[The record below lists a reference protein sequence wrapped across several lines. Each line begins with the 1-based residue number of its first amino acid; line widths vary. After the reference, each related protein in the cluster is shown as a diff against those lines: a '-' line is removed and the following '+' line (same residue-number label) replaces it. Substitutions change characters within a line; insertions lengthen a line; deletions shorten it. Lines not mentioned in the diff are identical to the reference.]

1 MGYAKWGGGV
11 ECVLHCVDDFIT
23 LGRLGSDEYA
33 TNLATCLQICNDL
46 GAPIE
51 SDKCE
56 GSATCLPFLG
66 IEVDTVQLELRLPSD
81 KLQRVRELV
90 IEW

>member
-1 MGYAKWGGGV
+1 MSST
-11 ECVLHCVDDFIT
+11 VDDFIT
-23 LGRLGSDEYA
+23 LGRPGSDECA

-56 GSATCLPFLG
+56 GPATCLLFLG
-66 IEVDTVQLELRLPSD
+66 IEIDTVKLELRLPLD
-81 KLQRVRELV
+81 KLH
-90 IEW
+90 